1 MATPRRVKK
10 NDEKNY
16 ADIYQENFIAQNDPA
31 ALGQAAFNRQL
42 RSGIQKNRD
51 LTPVQRTD
59 VKLRSQAER
68 GSFRPA
74 SKGIAPNRKLGRV
87 EEQVGPAFRSFPSQK
102 PPMPQPDVALGT
114 SAGDAALGQEFQSG
128 YRGNIPTLEKI
139 SGGMMGSQA
148 GTFAGNISA
157 SQSGAT
163 GYAGQQITRPRYRA
177 NIDTTPS
184 VLGASLSD
192 IQAGLEGMRAR
203 QTQAD
208 VDAATTQARQEQ
220 FNALQPTY
228 GQNLTAQGE
237 LTQTAAV
244 RDLEQ
249 RSLEARRRQAEF
261 NAANEMQEA
270 PGMPFRKPEGPV
282 TEAFRGPQEET
293 AVTPQE
299 ELGTVIPG
307 LDKTGGVEKPETNVV
322 TPEVIEK
329 SAEIVTTGVGREEQ
343 KINETLDAESN
354 FIQQQFNAQYN
365 QFLQMATSR
374 AEARGSLAAQGFT
387 GGIGQQIQDFLSA
400 AEMQQLNQL
409 MMQRDTALQDIEL
422 QRGNAK
428 MQAMQNYLAQLD
440 LQNTTL
446 QAQTQFGQT
455 LAQMVLGGNLSL
467 EEAEAV
473 AAEQGLDSVQSIFES
488 AIQAQIDAGT
498 MDKATAVAELEKLGL
513 SGDFLDVKDVIDGF
527 EYSEEGKKMAE
538 ELETLFADPDDA
550 EEGVALGANI
560 GAFTAVGA
568 GIGSFFPP
576 FGTVIGGVIGFIAGS
591 ISGVS
596 NAQDM
601 AIAQEDIGDLVSN
614 FGESAFAEQYGA
626 DAINGE
632 FESIDIKAPAGAST
646 YGAKFQVSLDN
657 GGYKEMTGEQL
668 VTLALV
674 LKQQNFEGEKY
685 NQIYEQAKKV
695 YEAGRGNTF
704 QATISNI
711 GADRQYNLKTLYESV
726 FK

>member
-31 ALGQAAFNRQL
+31 RLGQQAFNRQL
-42 RSGIQKNRD
+42 SSGIQRNIGGKPPLPQPD
-51 LTPVQRTD
+51 LT
-59 VKLRSQAER
+59 LSSQTER
-68 GSFRPA
+68 GSFRP
-74 SKGIAPNRKLGRV
+74 SRSMPSNKKIGRV

-102 PPMPQPDVALGT
+102 PPVPQPDVDLGT

-139 SGGMMGSQA
+139 SRGTIGSQA
-148 GTFAGNISA
+148 GTFAGSVSA
-157 SQSGAT
+157 SQGGAT

-184 VLGASLSD
+184 APGASLSD

-249 RSLEARRRQAEF
+249 RSLETRRRQAEF

-282 TEAFRGPQEET
+282 TEAFRGPQQEV

-307 LDKTGGVEKPETNVV
+307 LDKTGGAEEPETTVV

-513 SGDFLDVKDVIDGF
+513 SGDFLDVKDVIEGF
-527 EYSEEGKKMAE
+527 EYSEEGKVMAE
-538 ELETLFADPDDA
+538 QLETLFAGPDSGEA
-550 EEGVALGANI
+550 AVMAGANV
-560 GAFTAVGA
+560 GAFMGA
-568 GIGSFFPP
+568 GALIGSIFPG
-576 FGTVIGGVIGFIAGS
+576 FGTVIGGAIGLLVGTVATAVGKE
-591 ISGVS
+591 
-596 NAQDM
+596 QM
-601 AIAQEDIGDLVSN
+601 AIDQEDMQDLITN
-614 FGESAFAEQYGA
+614 FGESPFTAQYGA

-632 FESIDIKAPAGAST
+632 FESIDIKAPAGGST

-668 VTLALV
+668 VTLAIV
-674 LKQQNFEGEKY
+674 LKQQNFTGEKY
-685 NQIYEQAKKV
+685 NQIYEQAEKV
-695 YEAGRGNTF
+695 YETGRGNFLEATF
-704 QATISNI
+704 SNI
-711 GADRQYNLKTLYESV
+711 SADRQYNLKTLYESV